1 MLDIVRRGVEAA
13 TLKLPFDNQEKE
25 YTSNNSYTFFVTIVV
40 AAVSEG

>member
-1 MLDIVRRGVEAA
+1 MLDIVRRGAEAA
-13 TLKLPFDNQEKE
+13 TLKLDNQEKE